1 VNRLPERSPE
11 RSIEV
16 KREPQGSGAR
26 AVTRAPRQ
34 GLPPALALVL
44 SGSALV
50 SSCAPIEQLDAKSA
64 VDRSELGWPIL
75 SLLWSMELADRAED
89 PKPQEFAS
97 PAALVS
103 SDPGADRLFV
113 GSHEGVFFA
122 LEART
127 GRVLWKRKIGSVSS
141 RPVFA
146 PDARLLYVGTDDGH
160 VIALDPQNGKE
171 AWRYPTRGPVLESP
185 VLSGDLVIL
194 SNEADQVYALDR
206 ANGKFRWQYKS
217 ETPEEFTLRGHAG
230 VVVDGDLV
238 FSGFSNGTV
247 VALRVATGSVAW
259 LTSVKGEGERF
270 VDVDATPAV
279 VGENVFAVSSAGG
292 VHAIDKST
300 GLIRWRVPLQGGGA
314 MSSDG
319 ERLYVAAAD
328 EGVYALDLAGNVVWR
343 QGTRGGGEPNG
354 PVVSG
359 DYLLYALS
367 EAGLYVADKRTG
379 RVHQYFDPGYGV
391 SSLPTLSRDDR
402 MYVVSNSAILY
413 AMTVRR
419 F

>member
-1 VNRLPERSPE
+1 MRGPLSTT
-11 RSIEV
+11 
-16 KREPQGSGAR
+16 R
-26 AVTRAPRQ
+26 AVAAS
-34 GLPPALALVL
+34 GLALAAC
-44 SGSALV
+44 ALV
-50 SSCAPIEQLDAKSA
+50 GSCAPIDKLDARDA
-64 VDRSELGWPIL
+64 TDRSNVGWPVL
-75 SLLWSMELADRAED
+75 SLRWSMELADRAED

-97 PAALVS
+97 PAALNAA
-103 SDPGADRLFV
+103 DPDGDRLFV
-113 GSHEGVFFA
+113 GSHEGVFYA

-127 GRVLWKRKIGSVSS
+127 GEVVWKRKIGSVSS
-141 RPVFA
+141 RPTFA
-146 PDARLLYVGTDDGH
+146 ADGKLLYIGTDDGH
-160 VIALDPQNGKE
+160 VLAINPSTGVEK
-171 AWRYPTRGPVLESP
+171 WRYPTRGPVLESP

-206 ANGKFRWQYKS
+206 TTGKFRWQYKS

-230 VVVDGDLV
+230 VAVEGDLV
-238 FSGFSNGTV
+238 FTGFSNGTL

-259 LTSVKGEGERF
+259 LTSVKGDKDRF

-279 VGENVFAVSSAGG
+279 QGENVFAVSSAGG
-292 VHAIDKST
+292 VFAVDKST
-300 GLIRWRVPLQGGGA
+300 GLVRWRLPIEGGGA
-314 MSSDG
+314 MSSDS

-328 EGVYALDLAGNVVWR
+328 EGVYAIDLAGNVVWR
-343 QGTRGGGEPNG
+343 QGTRGGGEPAG

-391 SSLPTLSRDDR
+391 SSLPTLSRDQ
-402 MYVVSNSAILY
+402 MYVVSNSAVLY